1 MFETMTRRKFI
12 LRGAA
17 GLALVSAASVGGAA
31 CALQPKIG
39 PLPQGQRLERIKA
52 SPNYSD
58 GAFRNQVPT
67 ATLTSNKGQLATM
80 WDFLFVPK
88 QRLRPDHPLPMLKA
102 DLKALAAKQA
112 DALVWLGHSSF
123 FLRLGG
129 KSVLIDP
136 VFGSY
141 AAPFFF
147 LNRAFDGDYPYAPDG
162 LPDIDLLVISHD
174 HWDHLDHDTLVAL
187 RGRITAIV
195 CPLGVGAILEDW
207 GFDPARIHEAD
218 WNQDVRLARGF
229 TVHVLPARHFSG
241 RWLTR
246 NKTLW
251 AGFLLETPD
260 RKVFYSGD
268 TGYGPH
274 FAEIGERFGGVD
286 LAILENGQYDPS
298 WKNIHMMPEEA
309 ARAAAD
315 LRAKALVPMH
325 SGRFSI
331 SNHAWDDPYKRLAA
345 ASAGQPFRLL
355 TPPIGEVVD
364 MNNPAQRFAS
374 WWEADAQV
382 ADGGGLIPNAV
393 R

>member
-12 LRGAA
+12 QRGAA
-17 GLALVSAASVGGAA
+17 GLALASVASVGGGA

-39 PLPQGQRLERIKA
+39 PLPQGQRLERITA
-52 SPNYSD
+52 SPNYVD
-58 GAFRNQVPT
+58 GAFRNQLPT
-67 ATLTSNKGQLATM
+67 PMMTSGKGQLATM

-88 QRLRPDHPLPMLKA
+88 ERLRPDHPLPMLKT
-102 DLKALAAKQA
+102 DLKALAAGSD
-112 DALVWLGHSSF
+112 DAVVWLGHSSL

-129 KSVLIDP
+129 NTVLVDP
-136 VFGSY
+136 VFSSF
-141 AAPFFF
+141 AAPLFFM
-147 LNRAFDGDYPYAPDG
+147 NRAFDGVYPYSPADI
-162 LPDIDLLVISHD
+162 PDIDLLAISHD
-174 HWDHLDHDTLVAL
+174 HWDHLDHDTVVAL
-187 RGRITAIV
+187 RSRIKAVV

-218 WNQDVRLARGF
+218 WNEDVRLAQNL

-268 TGYGPH
+268 SGYGPH
-274 FAEIGERFGGVD
+274 FADIGAKFGPVD
-286 LAILENGQYDPS
+286 LAIMEDGQYDPG
-298 WKNIHMMPEEA
+298 WKNIHMMPEEVA
-309 ARAAAD
+309 KGAED
-315 LRAKALVPMH
+315 LRAKAILPVH
-325 SGRFSI
+325 SGRFTI

-345 ASAGQPFRLL
+345 ASEGKAFRLL
-355 TPPIGEVVD
+355 TPRIGEAVD
-364 MNNPAQRFAS
+364 MEQPAQRFAR
-374 WWEADAQV
+374 WWEAEARM
-382 ADGGGLIPNAV
+382 AGGGRQIQNAA

>member
-1 MFETMTRRKFI
+1 MFEAMTRRKFI

-17 GLALVSAASVGGAA
+17 GLTLASLASAGGAA

-39 PLPQGQRLERIKA
+39 PLPQGQRLERFLA
-52 SPNYSD
+52 SPNYVD
-58 GAFRNQVPT
+58 GAFRNQLPT
-67 ATLTSNKGQLATM
+67 ATLTSGKGQLATI

-88 QRLRPDHPLPMLKA
+88 ERLRPDHPLPMLKT
-102 DLKALAAKQA
+102 DLKALAAGND
-112 DALVWLGHSSF
+112 DAVVWLGHSSL

-129 KSVLIDP
+129 NTVLVDP
-136 VFGSY
+136 VFSSY
-141 AAPFFF
+141 AAPLFFM
-147 LNRAFDGDYPYAPDG
+147 NRAFDGVYPYSSPDI
-162 LPDIDLLVISHD
+162 PDIDCLVISHD
-174 HWDHLDHDTLVAL
+174 HWDHLDHDTVVAL
-187 RGRITAIV
+187 RPRIKAVV

-218 WNQDVRLARGF
+218 WNQDVRLAQDF

-251 AGFLLETPD
+251 AGFLLETPC

-274 FAEIGERFGGVD
+274 FAEIGQRFGGVD
-286 LAILENGQYDPS
+286 LAIMENGQYDPG

-309 ARAAAD
+309 AKGAED
-315 LRAKALVPMH
+315 LRAKAVLPVH
-325 SGRFSI
+325 SGRFTI

-345 ASAGQPFRLL
+345 ASEGKAFRLL
-355 TPPIGEVVD
+355 TPRIGEVAD
-364 MNNPAQRFAS
+364 LGGQAQRFAT
-374 WWEADAQV
+374 WWEAEVRMADNTMVQTV
-382 ADGGGLIPNAV
+382 A